1 MSGLFCCLVL
11 WTSEGGMNSE
21 DNPCLAICKP
31 HQFYSQD
38 DFLQY
43 TGGAVLNLSDM
54 LSSWY
59 LTLCEGDPADLSGA
73 VALAKFICQKNRKIN
88 GSNYLLLDSESPDYS
103 GLARRRKP
111 YLVM

>member
-21 DNPCLAICKP
+21 DNLCIAICKP